1 MYYIC
6 ISLYLQ
12 SLCMYTQIY
21 RCVCVY
27 ISIYMC
33 TYVGCVLFK
42 ESRLYLLLC
51 VPCIKSLYI
60 CMLYFIGDSSS
71 IYTLPVC
78 LQNDCVRETLC
89 VCVYNE
95 QVYTGISYLLITLCV
110 CVCIHMFFDINPQYT
125 DNNKDISEF

>member
-1 MYYIC
+1 MMYYIC

-89 VCVYNE
+89 VCVCIMSRYI
-95 QVYTGISYLLITLCV
+95 QAYPIYL
-110 CVCIHMFFDINPQYT
+110 
-125 DNNKDISEF
+125 